1 MSAGSASWILQIL
14 QATYMVLKK
23 RPLSG
28 NTYKLPLYFIVI
40 SEDFILQMDVH
51 LVWPHSKCEANIISF
66 TFKGEN
72 DPLSNK
78 ED

>member
-1 MSAGSASWILQIL
+1 
-14 QATYMVLKK
+14 MVLKK

-51 LVWPHSKCEANIISF
+51 LVWPHSKCEANIIRVL
-66 TFKGEN
+66 
-72 DPLSNK
+72 PLK
-78 ED
+78 EKMIHSQTKRIKL